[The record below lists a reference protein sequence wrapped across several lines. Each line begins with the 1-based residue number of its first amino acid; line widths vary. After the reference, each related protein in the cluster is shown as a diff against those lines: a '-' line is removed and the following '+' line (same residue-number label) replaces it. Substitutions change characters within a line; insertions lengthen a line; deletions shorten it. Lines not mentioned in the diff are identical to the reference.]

1 MIEKCSIGKM
11 NYSFQNISLMILI
24 LIIIIVILF
33 YIRNSESKHN
43 ELIEKYANTNIA
55 EDSYGNNNSAGNTN
69 GFFFPTN
76 DSTITLRKCQVHF
89 NNDNTSKYEYKD
101 EWSEIDTIKTPNDV
115 DEISVPFKIF
125 GKDNTINVN
134 DFNNSNFNYNEVSRC
149 FKKINRDG
157 TGPYKYSSNIFVQY
171 NNSKFVHFN
180 NDDSKKYM
188 QLEFSYNPLVNNYNY
203 HDKVLETV
211 CSLKYSNTLKGG
223 FMGGL
228 KLYRFALDSSDIIT
242 GINSITIN
250 VNNNHQFDVNNV
262 TDLTELISQNSVG
275 YRYNNTSN
283 LFEYYS
289 IEPNVEDR
297 YTNVQIYR
305 FKRELL
311 CDNTNNILSY
321 SRVNKILNTNNLLT
335 IPTNAGVS
343 ISNTGPLINPFNVNS
358 AIFNKIKVGGDKKT
372 LLADIQTLI
381 DSNISAYNVPIQE
394 RIDILTNELN
404 GNSANSLIS
413 IYRAFYNN
421 NKTKNLF
428 ITNATSQTNYTNA
441 LYNTLL
447 NSNNFKIKIGKA
459 VVNTVSYGLSD
470 PYVRVEDSIVLKLL
484 KYTTNSKVLE
494 EDVYETRIFTVDT
507 ANKSIIFEKDTYC
520 DVLIVAGGGGGGM
533 DIGGGGGGGGV
544 IKLNNTKISKG
555 TYNIVVGAGGTGAPP
570 GCANGQPCGYP
581 HQFTINGTN
590 GGNSSF
596 NNNVAIGGGYGGT
609 SYHGH
614 TLRGQGNSGGSGG
627 GSSGWHAGEDM
638 NDSKTRA
645 GKGTKD
651 QGFDGG
657 YGTQRYYSG
666 GGGGAGQQGKEHYG
680 GTGDANGGI
689 GKLSAII
696 DDIPF
701 YWGGG
706 GGGSGIITFG
716 GKGGL
721 GGGGGGAIG
730 TPIGGTGGAG
740 FLTGGSGGEGKIWY
754 PAQVPGGD
762 GAPYTGGGGGGGSHY
777 NRSNRG
783 GDGGSGIVV
792 IKYDKYGLQV
802 PDDMEK
808 HYLTLDYNF
817 NYNTYPKVNNRP
829 LYAWYK
835 FDGNSNDSSGNNRHM
850 WHWSNSR
857 LRYGFNSVLKK
868 GYADFS
874 TGFLYTNKIDLSAR
888 RYTMTYWVRV
898 NNIHG
903 CWIRQGNSHG
913 TNRYLHIGCRYGN
926 SYCLAFYNNDL
937 ESPGVSSSRP
947 YTNEHTKWV
956 FMSYVVKTNHNRI
969 IYRNGKVISSDG
981 NTSPFRGSRDF
992 WILPENEYISD
1003 LRIYEDELT
1012 KEEIKELYNGYFKQ
1026 VDYKLKNTKDK
1037 IIRIEN
1043 QGAQHVINTEEL
1055 KLSLSITPT
1064 YNDSNEASPLAYYSF
1079 NLKSDNPKIADIS
1092 KQYISLHEEF
1102 LNYVVKYNIYETL
1115 ATINSKSI
1123 TFPNNNTNLNIYTYD
1138 ASGGIIINHENKDKY
1153 NKYKIS
1159 TYIQKSY
1166 KSTSSS
1172 LGILFN
1178 VNLTFKSI
1186 TETRNLTLNT
1196 EYSIKYTFPTQNVSE
1211 TDELIP
1217 IEIILTIIPLRKT
1230 GNIYIY
1236 TQYNNNNTYT
1246 FLDGDGVADFN
1257 SIKDT
1262 DWNTTLM
1269 EKNNNWGMTEKITE
1283 ISNIQATKI
1292 NNNNINSKCNA
1303 QNATICSIK
1312 ALKDIKTTI
1321 SNFVPQSNNGPTLN
1335 RDTSIT
1341 NVVMDSDNVYT
1352 SEITELIS
1360 YESPTNKTPANKN
1373 VAAFNILDT
1382 AKKYIYFIKSS

>member
-11 NYSFQNISLMILI
+11 NYTFQNISLMILI
-24 LIIIIVILF
+24 LILIVVILF

-55 EDSYGNNNSAGNTN
+55 EDTYGNNNSTGNTN
-69 GFFFPTN
+69 GFFFPSN

-101 EWSEIDTIKTPNDV
+101 EWGEIDTIKTPNDV
-115 DEISVPFKIF
+115 EEISVPFKIF

-134 DFNNSNFNYNEVSRC
+134 DFNSSNFNYNEVSRC

-203 HDKVLETV
+203 HDKVLENV

-242 GINSITIN
+242 SINSITIN
-250 VNNNHQFDVNNV
+250 VNNNHKFDVNNV

-305 FKRELL
+305 FTRELL

-335 IPTNAGVS
+335 IPTNNGVI
-343 ISNTGPLINPFNVNS
+343 ISNTGPLINPYNVNS
-358 AIFNKIKVGGDKKT
+358 AIFDKIKAGGDKIT

-394 RIDILTNELN
+394 RIDILTNQLN

-421 NKTKNLF
+421 NKTKSQL
-428 ITNATSQTNYTNA
+428 ITNATSQTNYTDA

-447 NSNNFKIKIGKA
+447 NSNNFKIEIGKT
-459 VVNTVSYGLSD
+459 VVNSVSYALSD
-470 PYVRVEDSIVLKLL
+470 PYVKVSDGIVLKLL
-484 KYTTNSKVLE
+484 KYTTNSRVLL

-507 ANKSIIFEKDTYC
+507 GDKSITFNKETYC

-570 GCANGQPCGYP
+570 GCEKGQQCW
-581 HQFTINGTN
+581 HVFTTNGTN

-609 SYHGH
+609 SYHGY

-627 GSSGWHAGEDM
+627 GSSGYHAAENVD
-638 NDSKTRA
+638 DSKTRA

-657 YGTQRYYSG
+657 YGIQQYYSG
-666 GGGGAGQQGKEHYG
+666 GGGGAGQQGKEHSSQI
-680 GTGDANGGI
+680 GDANGGI
-689 GKLSAII
+689 GKVSSII

-706 GGGSGIITFG
+706 GGGSGLATLG

-721 GGGGGGAIG
+721 GGGGSGAIG
-730 TPIGGTGGAG
+730 TPSGGAG
-740 FLTGGSGGEGKIWY
+740 FLTGSSGGQGSTWSW
-754 PAQVPGGD
+754 AQVPGGD
-762 GAPYTGGGGGGGSHY
+762 GAPYTGGGGGGGSHF
-777 NRSNRG
+777 NRGNRG

-792 IKYDKYGLQV
+792 IKYDKYGLPVQ
-802 PDDMEK
+802 DDMEK
-808 HYLTLDYNF
+808 EYLTLDYNF
-817 NYNTYPKVNNRP
+817 NYNTYPKVNNRA

-857 LRYGFNSVLKK
+857 LKYGFNNILKK

-888 RYTMTYWVRV
+888 QYTMTYWVKVR
-898 NNIHG
+898 NIHG
-903 CWIRQGNSHG
+903 YWITQGDN
-913 TNRYLHIGCRYGN
+913 TTKNQYLHIGCRYGN
-926 SYCLAFYNNDL
+926 SYCLAFWDNDL

-947 YTNEHTKWV
+947 YTNEHTQWV
-956 FMSYVVKTNHNRI
+956 FMSYVVKANNNRI

-981 NTSPFRGSRDF
+981 NRQQFRGTRNF
-992 WILPENEYISD
+992 WIHQHHEYISD
-1003 LRIYEDELT
+1003 LRIYENELT

-1026 VDYKLKNTKDK
+1026 VDYKLQNTKDK
-1037 IIRIEN
+1037 IIRIDN
-1043 QGAQHVINTEEL
+1043 QRDQHVINTEEI

-1064 YNDSNEASPLAYYSF
+1064 YNDSGEASPLAYYSF
-1079 NLKSDNPKIADIS
+1079 NLQSDNPKIPDITKNGIDFSADS
-1092 KQYISLHEEF
+1092 
-1102 LNYVVKYNIYETL
+1102 LNYIVKYNIYETL
-1115 ATINSKSI
+1115 ATINNKSI

-1138 ASGGIIINHENKDKY
+1138 ASGGIIINNENKDKY

-1166 KSTSSS
+1166 KNAASSS
-1172 LGILFN
+1172 GISFN

-1186 TETRNLTLNT
+1186 TGETRNLILNT
-1196 EYSIKYTFPTQNVSE
+1196 EYSIKYTFPTENVSE

-1217 IEIILTIIPLRKT
+1217 IEIILTIRPLKKT

-1236 TQYNNNNTYT
+1236 TQYNNNINYT
-1246 FLDGDGVADFN
+1246 FLHGNGIADFN
-1257 SIKDT
+1257 SIKDA

-1269 EKNNNWGMTEKITE
+1269 EKNNNWGMTDKITE
-1283 ISNIQATKI
+1283 ISNVQATKI

-1303 QNATICSIK
+1303 QNATICAIK
-1312 ALKDIKTTI
+1312 ALKDIRTRI
-1321 SNFVPQSNNGPTLN
+1321 SNFVPQSNNGPTLKS
-1335 RDTSIT
+1335 DTSIT
-1341 NVVMDSDNVYT
+1341 NVVMDSNNVYT

-1360 YESPTNKTPANKN
+1360 YESPTNKTPTNKN

-1382 AKKYIYFIKSS
+1382 ANKYIYFIKSS

>member
-55 EDSYGNNNSAGNTN
+55 EDTYGNNNSAGNTN

-544 IKLNNTKISKG
+544 IKLNNTKINRG

-570 GCANGQPCGYP
+570 GCANGQPCL
-581 HQFTINGTN
+581 HEFTINGTN

-609 SYHGH
+609 SYHGYR
-614 TLRGQGNSGGSGG
+614 LRGQGNSGGSGG
-627 GSSGWHAGEDM
+627 GSSGYHAGEDT

-730 TPIGGTGGAG
+730 TPIGGVGGAG
-740 FLTGGSGGEGKIWY
+740 FLTGGSGGGGKIREQ
-754 PAQVPGGD
+754 AQVPGGD
-762 GAPYTGGGGGGGSHY
+762 GAPYTGGGGGGGSHFH
-777 NRSNRG
+777 RSNRG

-903 CWIRQGNSHG
+903 HWIRQGNSHG

-926 SYCLAFYNNDL
+926 SYCLAFYGNDL
-937 ESPGVSSSRP
+937 ESPGVWSSRP